1 MQKQQGHL
9 VSRME
14 KDSPHFPA
22 NVNWCRA
29 TDLHWLHQM
38 LSERQVIRK
47 QTLKIAFTSDLTS
60 LLSHLFQISQH
71 PSYYLLFQCSKDL

>member
-47 QTLKIAFTSDLTS
+47 QTL
-60 LLSHLFQISQH
+60 
-71 PSYYLLFQCSKDL
+71 